1 MANLP
6 LPADPRLVTTVGESF
21 ADGSVL
27 ELVTSASSGRLVL
40 LFHSAGKQKIASQIE
55 HSGRIYQP
63 PDIDEGMARAIR
75 FPHDAKSYVSI
86 GRLLRRISEFF
97 ERYAG
102 LPQQESALITAWAAG
117 SWFPDCLSSP
127 PTLLISGPEM
137 DDAIRLFRL
146 LHCVCRRPVI
156 LGDLSRTAFLALAPL
171 GATLLINQP
180 DLSPKIRALW
190 STSNY
195 RGVHVFGNSRV
206 NSVASSKAIFVGM
219 ADAREDEGLHLALPP
234 AHCDLPPLDEC
245 QLAAIA
251 EELQPRLLD
260 YRLRNLD
267 AVRNFSPSKLG
278 STFVGSEVA
287 RNLAAGVLG
296 EAEIVESI
304 APFLRRLEED
314 KLAQRGCDIHLA
326 IIEVTWAPSHADR
339 EIGLTRMTELVNAL
353 LRWRGEILEYST
365 AEIGWKLRS
374 FGFHRHRNGR
384 GMVLRFSQENRV
396 LLHQL
401 ASQFSLNLPSVADCA
416 LCSPQEAVDA
426 KRLV

>member
-6 LPADPRLVTTVGESF
+6 LRAKRRLVTTVGEIF

-40 LFHSAGKQKIASQIE
+40 LFHSAGRQKIASQIE

-63 PDIDEGMARAIR
+63 PDIDEGMAPAIR

-102 LPQQESALITAWAAG
+102 LPQQESALITAWAAD

-146 LHCVCRRPVI
+146 LHCVCRRPVL
-156 LGDLSRTAFLALAPL
+156 LGDLSRSAFLALAPL

-180 DLSPKIRALW
+180 DLSPRLRALW
-190 STSNY
+190 GSSNY
-195 RGVHVFGNSRV
+195 RGVHLFGSGKVR
-206 NSVASSKAIFVGM
+206 SVASSKAVFLGM
-219 ADAREDEGLHLALPP
+219 GDVRGDDGVHLALPP
-234 AHCDLPPLDEC
+234 VHRDLPPLDEY
-245 QLAAIA
+245 QLSEIA
-251 EELQPRLLD
+251 QELQSRLLM

-267 AVRNFSPSKLG
+267 EVRKFSPSKLG
-278 STFVGSEVA
+278 SIFVGSEVA

-296 EAEIVESI
+296 EAEILEPLARV
-304 APFLRRLEED
+304 LRRLEQD
-314 KLAQRGCDIHLA
+314 SIAQRGCDVHLA
-326 IIEVTWAPSHADR
+326 MIEVAWAPSHADR
-339 EIGLTRMTELVNAL
+339 ELSISRLTDLTNTL
-353 LRWRGEILEYST
+353 LRLSGETLEYST
-365 AEIGWKLRS
+365 VEIGWKLRN
-374 FGFHRHRNGR
+374 FGFRHHRNGR
-384 GMVLRFSQENRV
+384 GMVLQLSYENRL

-401 ASQFSLNLPSVADCA
+401 AARLSLNLPPVADCA
-416 LCSPQEAVDA
+416 LCSPQEAVDS
-426 KRLV
+426 RELM